1 MATYTPTQA
10 ALSLRDQ
17 WTSEFGLDPTE
28 EAIIAGV
35 VSRPG
40 ATKIGNSLYMR
51 KLKTA
56 SVQTLAAGDT
66 GAAITATANTDERVQ
81 MTPTFKFAY
90 IEIPEH
96 TLTRVVDDGPY
107 KAGQRKMLLAAI
119 NEDRDSALFALATGL
134 SEATGAADLDETL
147 LLDGLGRL
155 AKRAKGKM
163 RTFNGDRSTVYCF
176 IHPDEL
182 KNAYKI
188 PAFREYQ
195 IRGSAGAAA
204 SGSAVSTYG
213 VEFKESGLVYQNA
226 GTTYN
231 ILMLPDA
238 FALGHNIEPTLDEPQ
253 KYLLQWRFIA
263 KTEYGVTEWFD
274 TSGVALTTT

>member
-1 MATYTPTQA
+1 MATYTPTTA

-40 ATKIGNSLYMR
+40 VQKIGNSLYMR

-66 GAAITATANTDERVQ
+66 GAGITATANTDERVQ

-90 IEIPEH
+90 IEIPDH
-96 TLTRVVDDGPY
+96 TITRVVDDGAY
-107 KAGQRKMLLAAI
+107 KAGQRKQLLAAI
-119 NEDRDSALFALATGL
+119 NEDRDSALFALGTGL
-134 SEATGAADLDETL
+134 SETTGAADLDETL

-176 IHPDEL
+176 LHPDEL

-204 SGSAVSTYG
+204 SGTAVSTYG

-231 ILMLPDA
+231 LLILPDA
-238 FALGHNIEPTLDEPQ
+238 FALGHNIEPTMDEPQ
-253 KYLLQWRFIA
+253 RFLLQWRFIA
-263 KTEYGVTEWFD
+263 KCEYGVTEWFD
-274 TSGVALTTT
+274 TSGVALLTT

>member
-107 KAGQRKMLLAAI
+107 KAGQRKQLLAAI

-134 SEATGAADLDETL
+134 SETTGSADLDEPL

-188 PAFREYQ
+188 AAFREYQ

-238 FALGHNIEPTLDEPQ
+238 FALGHNIEPMVDEPQ
-253 KYLLQWRFIA
+253 KYLFQWRFLA

-274 TSGVALTTT
+274 TSGVGLLTT